1 VQRLGG
7 AFLWFPARPENV
19 QQWEG
24 MQFST
29 KVLKNSLVKRNS
41 HFDTCFACW
50 SDAGKLMLGLADGNF
65 AIWDL
70 GSNETFM
77 SRTHFPG
84 KHRNAI
90 TCGAWTPDGTSL
102 ALGSATQ
109 LKVSAPIANASWEGT
124 AAKLDLA
131 AGVSGG
137 FQKVSFSSD
146 GRMLAAFAGSSV
158 FRGLT
163 L

>member
-1 VQRLGG
+1 MQRLGG

-90 TCGAWTPDGTSL
+90 TCGAWTRDGSSL
-102 ALGSATQ
+102 ALGWATQ
-109 LKVSAPIANASWEGT
+109 LMVSRAVN
-124 AAKLDLA
+124 D
-131 AGVSGG
+131 VSSHV
-137 FQKVSFSSD
+137 Q
-146 GRMLAAFAGSSV
+146 L
-158 FRGLT
+158 
-163 L
+163 